1 MDDDTKPHD
10 SSTLKDANRS
20 IRFHSIGA
28 AAALLLPVPLLDA
41 ALLIGIQ
48 VNLVR
53 SLAKIYDMPFSEE
66 VGKSLVSAL
75 IGSSVSGAAWSLTKL
90 IPIVGVVGASAAG
103 AASTYA
109 VGKVFV
115 QHFESGGTFLTFDP
129 SKVKAY
135 YEQELSKGTV
145 KGSTSQ
151 YNEEEDFG
159 GIKP

>member
-1 MDDDTKPHD
+1 MDDDTKPQD
-10 SSTLKDANRS
+10 SSQLKDAKRS
-20 IRFHSIGA
+20 IRYHTVGA
-28 AAALLLPVPLLDA
+28 AAALLLPVPLLDV

-53 SLAKIYDMPFSEE
+53 SLAKIYDMPFSDE

-75 IGSSVSGAAWSLTKL
+75 IGVSVPGAAWSLTKL
-90 IPIVGVVGASAAG
+90 IPIVGMVSASAAG

-129 SKVKAY
+129 SKVRQH
-135 YEQELSKGTV
+135 YESELSKGAG
-145 KGSTSQ
+145 KASDGLYQ
-151 YNEEEDFG
+151 EEDFG